1 MVVIDCVLW
10 VMLWFGDYVVIFDDV
25 YGGIFWLIDKVFI
38 WWDVQY
44 MLVWFVDLDVV
55 GVVIILCIWL
65 IWVEMFINLLLLIV
79 DIMVIVEL
87 GIDRL
92 VKVLV
97 DNIFVLFV
105 LQQLLWLGVDVV
117 LYLIIKYIGGYFD
130 VVGGVLVINDEEL
143 DEEFVFLQNGVGVV
157 FGLFDVYLIMCGLK
171 ILVLWMQWYSENVC
185 VVVEF
190 FVDYLLVSFVLYLG
204 LFSYFGYE
212 IVV

>member
-1 MVVIDCVLW
+1 
-10 VMLWFGDYVVIFDDV
+10 
-25 YGGIFWLIDKVFI
+25 
-38 WWDVQY
+38 

-105 LQQLLWLGVDVV
+105 L
-117 LYLIIKYIGGYFD
+117 
-130 VVGGVLVINDEEL
+130 
-143 DEEFVFLQNGVGVV
+143 
-157 FGLFDVYLIMCGLK
+157 
-171 ILVLWMQWYSENVC
+171 
-185 VVVEF
+185 
-190 FVDYLLVSFVLYLG
+190 
-204 LFSYFGYE
+204 
-212 IVV
+212 